1 MADPRVSGYA
11 GASACLASCSCQ
23 RSAMRGFSL
32 VELLVGL
39 TVGLVIAAGASAF
52 LATTLR
58 EQRAVLVEGRLM
70 QDLRTAADVVAR
82 DLRRAGY
89 WASAP
94 DGAWLPGARATVANP
109 YAAVT
114 PTSAAS
120 DAVGFAYSRD
130 TVENDVLDGNEQFG
144 FRLRGGA
151 IQMQLGAGNWQALT
165 DAGTLVVTAFDV
177 TPEVQT
183 VSLEAACPAAC
194 SASHAGCPPR
204 LLVRSLA
211 VHIAGHALA
220 DPAVLRELRSSVR
233 LRNDPVV
240 GTCG

>member
-1 MADPRVSGYA
+1 MVAFAVSRR
-11 GASACLASCSCQ
+11 ASATAS
-23 RSAMRGFSL
+23 RGHGRRPLPSACGFSL

-39 TVGLVIAAGASAF
+39 SVGLVIAAGATAF

-58 EQRAVLVEGRLM
+58 EQRAVLLESRLM

-94 DGAWLPGARATVANP
+94 DGAWLPGARTAVANP
-109 YAAVT
+109 YAAIT
-114 PTSAAS
+114 PAGAAS
-120 DAVGFAYSRD
+120 DAVGFAYSCD
-130 TVENDVLDGNEQFG
+130 AAENDVLDGNEQFG
-144 FRLRGGA
+144 FRLRSGA

-177 TPEVQT
+177 MPEVQV

-194 SASHAGCPPR
+194 PASSAACPPR

-220 DPAVLRELRSSVR
+220 DPAVLREMRSSVR

-240 GTCG
+240 GACN

>member
-1 MADPRVSGYA
+1 MRFA
-11 GASACLASCSCQ
+11 GALRRLARQ
-23 RSAMRGFSL
+23 GRAAARARVRGFSL

-39 TVGLVIAAGASAF
+39 TVGLLIAAGATAF

-58 EQRAVLVEGRLM
+58 EHRGVLLESRLM
-70 QDLRTAADVVAR
+70 QDLRTAADLVAR

-89 WASAP
+89 WAAAP
-94 DGAWLPGARATVANP
+94 EGAWLPGTRATTANP

-114 PTSAAS
+114 PVAAAS

-130 TVENDVLDGNEQFG
+130 ATENDALDANEQFG

-165 DAGTLVVTAFDV
+165 DASTLVVTTFSV
-177 TPEVQT
+177 TPEVQP

-194 SASHAGCPPR
+194 PASSVTCPPR
-204 LLVRSLA
+204 LQVRSLD
-211 VHIAGHALA
+211 VQIEGHALA
-220 DPAVLRELRSSVR
+220 DPTVRREVRSSVR
-233 LRNDPVV
+233 LRSDTVV
-240 GTCG
+240 GTCD